1 MRLSSRQIIKQSPF
15 YKTKALSRRTQGG
28 HYDNSGNFIRDG
40 QSFLSERGECRVIQ
54 PTSHRNVP
62 SAGCGTAEKPL
73 EEEQESAEL
82 ATSGRANIGYLQAMM
97 EFLADGEQL
106 PEDLLE
112 EYMEEW
118 EKCDDAEKKELTR
131 YFMELKEGPP
141 VTETGGTEDLGEL
154 KLPKNVKLRFGREEE
169 DEDSRR
175 PFSED
180 LVSNEQV
187 ERDYREILG
196 DISPEFLGAM
206 CNAQDDA
213 DMMVT
218 LDPKGGGIYVSVVD
232 PQARYASDRRFFR
245 KDGELYVANESFV
258 INEELED
265 GSPNPLKGTGTEI
278 FANQVSALKKAK
290 AKEIITSAAGSKDS
304 RVGFNGYYTWPR
316 TGFSGRIPEDVFRK
330 LGPAI
335 HRKMGKSREI
345 LDLYALEG
353 GKEAWQKHGRGF
365 VATFDLAD
373 DSRNMKVLEAYL
385 KERRERR

>member
-1 MRLSSRQIIKQSPF
+1 MRLSSKQIIKQSPF
-15 YKTKALSRRTQGG
+15 YRTKAFSRRTQGG

-62 SAGCGTAEKPL
+62 SDGCGTSVEAPD
-73 EEEQESAEL
+73 QETESPE
-82 ATSGRANIGYLQAMM
+82 ATSEQANIGYLQEMM
-97 EFLADGEQL
+97 KFLADGGQL

-118 EKCDDAEKKELTR
+118 EKCDDVEKEELTR
-131 YFMELKEGPP
+131 YFMELREGPP

-169 DEDSRR
+169 DDDDSRR

-187 ERDYREILG
+187 ERDYRKLLG
-196 DISPEFLGAM
+196 NISPEFLGAM

-232 PQARYASDRRFFR
+232 PQARYAADRRFFR
-245 KDGELYVANESFV
+245 KDGELYIANESFV
-258 INEELED
+258 INDELED

-278 FANQVSALKKAK
+278 FANQVLALKRAK
-290 AKEIITSAAGSKDS
+290 AKEIITHAAGSKNS
-304 RVGFNGYYTWPR
+304 VVGFNGFVTWPR
-316 TGFSGRIPEDVFRK
+316 TGFKGRIPEDVFRK
-330 LGPAI
+330 LGPAL

-345 LDLYALEG
+345 LDLYAIPG
-353 GKEAWQKHGRGF
+353 GKEAWYEHGKGIPM
-365 VATFDLAD
+365 TFDLTD
-373 DSRNMKVLEAYL
+373 GSRNMKVLEAYL